1 MMKEYLGEL
10 IAKRTSIK
18 KCVDIFLA
26 NLKIFY
32 LSFIDGYLCCR
43 VSNFNVKEKGKRETL
58 LLIRMTSAQ
67 CQLLVFIKKKLLH
80 GVKKKKDGLIHIR
93 EHK

>member
-67 CQLLVFIKKKLLH
+67 CQLLVFIKKNYYRWINTYK
-80 GVKKKKDGLIHIR
+80 R
-93 EHK
+93 T